1 MNQYLTNLSLE
12 EICHYGMLGDIPVLS
27 IEDWKV
33 IQEKIH
39 SFGDE
44 QFESGHE
51 SYRKSMDVGM
61 QLVMARMNDVEE
73 N

>member
-51 SYRKSMDVGM
+51 SYRKKYGRWYATGYGED
-61 QLVMARMNDVEE
+61 E
-73 N
+73 